1 VKLLAALKA
10 SDNEDSL
17 IIYPKTFGAKPR
29 GPVSRMV
36 MLVAAAVMIVVIACG
51 AGFAIW
57 TLRES
62 AYDVVALGESGVTA
76 SSRQDVVML
85 ARREATILLLGAGGT
100 AAGVLILLSSLG
112 REIRGI
118 RRSEAWLAEQ
128 NLVID
133 KSKRL
138 LLDTQRIG
146 NLGHF
151 ETSLGSDSVWSP
163 QLFEIAGLPEAPS
176 IAFEAIVA
184 LSHPDDSDGF
194 RRAWEES
201 RASRSKMVQE
211 LRWIRPDRELRW
223 IHIEADPRYD
233 ADHQF
238 IGHFGVAQ
246 DVTRRKIA
254 EQTAVDSRHLL
265 LDAIE
270 AISQGFI
277 LYDKED
283 RYVLA
288 NSRFREMFPE
298 HAAFMYPGMH
308 YEDILRIGYKLG
320 LYEDPGRDFD
330 AWLARTLEWHR
341 SARQPMIRHLPDGR
355 WIRRDERRTSDGG
368 IVGLRADITDVKRV
382 EVALEQRIADLELAR
397 SDLEAQKLRLVAN
410 AEELRLARDAA
421 EAATRT
427 KSQFLAMMS
436 HEIRTPMTGMMGM
449 IGLLCDTALD
459 DEQLKLANMARAAT
473 QDLLLVIND
482 ILDFSKLEAG
492 KLTLESIDFS
502 VQAVI
507 GGVVSLLGT
516 SASAKGVR
524 LEGSLSDQMPDW
536 LKGDP
541 NRIRQILL
549 NLAGNAL
556 KFTEQGSVRIVAS
569 HRQLSGEIIEV
580 RMEVIDSGI
589 GIPKNVQ
596 ENLFRPFTQADN
608 STSRKYGGTG
618 LGLAISH
625 QLCKMMGGSIG
636 VDSMPGQGSTF
647 WFTIQCRRGDIP
659 TVSAPPVAPV
669 IEKSGRKLNILVAED
684 NPMIRTLI
692 SKLLRKRG
700 HIADMVV
707 DGEEAVTAVQGKRYD
722 LVLMD
727 MHMPKMDG
735 VSATMTVRKLP
746 GPERLV
752 PIIALTGNAQVG
764 QRENC
769 LAAGMDDYLS
779 KPFEA
784 ADFYAV
790 IDRWGEAKVESE
802 TPHIV
807 TRVQS

>member
-1 VKLLAALKA
+1 LTI
-10 SDNEDSL
+10 S
-17 IIYPKTFGAKPR
+17 PKILPDRTVGCFGAKPR
-29 GPVSRMV
+29 GPISR
-36 MLVAAAVMIVVIACG
+36 LVTMAAAAMIVMIVCG

-62 AYDVVALGESGVTA
+62 AYDVVALGEGESIA
-76 SSRQDVVML
+76 SSRQDVMML
-85 ARREATILLLGAGGT
+85 ARREATILLLGAAGT
-100 AAGVLILLSSLG
+100 AAGVLILLFSLG
-112 REIRGI
+112 RQIRGI

-128 NLVID
+128 NLTVD

-151 ETSLGSDSVWSP
+151 ETNLGSDWIWSP

-176 IAFEAIVA
+176 IAFETIVA
-184 LSHPDDSDGF
+184 LSHPDDRDDF
-194 RRAWEES
+194 RTAWEDS
-201 RASRSKMVQE
+201 QASRSKMVQE
-211 LRWIRPDRELRW
+211 LRWIRPDRKLRW

-233 ADHQF
+233 TEHQF

-254 EQTAVDSRHLL
+254 EQAAVDSRHLL
-265 LDAIE
+265 LDAVE

-298 HAAFMYPGMH
+298 QAAFMYPGMH

-320 LYEDPGRDFD
+320 LYEDPDGDFD

-341 SARQPMIRHLPDGR
+341 SAEQPMVRHLPDGR

-368 IVGLRADITDVKRV
+368 IVGLRADITDFKRV
-382 EVALEQRIADLELAR
+382 EVALEQRVADLELAR
-397 SDLEAQKLRLVAN
+397 SDLEAQKRRLVAN
-410 AEELRLARDAA
+410 AEELGLARDTE

-459 DEQLKLANMARAAT
+459 DEQLKLANMARAST
-473 QDLLLVIND
+473 HDLLLVIND

-502 VQAVI
+502 LQSVI

-516 SASAKGVR
+516 TASGKGVR
-524 LEGSLSDQMPDW
+524 LESSLSDQMPDW

-556 KFTEQGSVRIVAS
+556 KFTEQGSVCIVAS
-569 HRQLSGEIIEV
+569 HRELSCEIVEV
-580 RMEVIDSGI
+580 RMKVIDSGI

-636 VDSMPGQGSTF
+636 VDSIPGQGSTF
-647 WFTIQCRRGDIP
+647 WFTVHCRRGDIP
-659 TVSAPPVAPV
+659 TVSAPPVAPA
-669 IEKSGRKLNILVAED
+669 IEKPVRKLNILVAED

-700 HIADMVV
+700 HTADMVV
-707 DGEEAVTAVQGKRYD
+707 DGEEAVAAVQGKTYD

-752 PIIALTGNAQVG
+752 PIIALTGNALVG

-784 ADFYAV
+784 VDFYAV
-790 IDRWGEAKVESE
+790 IDRWGETKGESE
-802 TPHIV
+802 VPQRV
-807 TRVQS
+807 TCVQS

>member
-1 VKLLAALKA
+1 
-10 SDNEDSL
+10 
-17 IIYPKTFGAKPR
+17 
-29 GPVSRMV
+29 
-36 MLVAAAVMIVVIACG
+36 
-51 AGFAIW
+51 
-57 TLRES
+57 
-62 AYDVVALGESGVTA
+62 
-76 SSRQDVVML
+76 
-85 ARREATILLLGAGGT
+85 
-100 AAGVLILLSSLG
+100 
-112 REIRGI
+112 
-118 RRSEAWLAEQ
+118 
-128 NLVID
+128 
-133 KSKRL
+133 
-138 LLDTQRIG
+138 
-146 NLGHF
+146 
-151 ETSLGSDSVWSP
+151 
-163 QLFEIAGLPEAPS
+163 
-176 IAFEAIVA
+176 
-184 LSHPDDSDGF
+184 
-194 RRAWEES
+194 
-201 RASRSKMVQE
+201 
-211 LRWIRPDRELRW
+211 
-223 IHIEADPRYD
+223 
-233 ADHQF
+233 
-238 IGHFGVAQ
+238 
-246 DVTRRKIA
+246 
-254 EQTAVDSRHLL
+254 
-265 LDAIE
+265 
-270 AISQGFI
+270 
-277 LYDKED
+277 
-283 RYVLA
+283 
-288 NSRFREMFPE
+288 
-298 HAAFMYPGMH
+298 
-308 YEDILRIGYKLG
+308 
-320 LYEDPGRDFD
+320 
-330 AWLARTLEWHR
+330 
-341 SARQPMIRHLPDGR
+341 
-355 WIRRDERRTSDGG
+355 
-368 IVGLRADITDVKRV
+368 
-382 EVALEQRIADLELAR
+382 
-397 SDLEAQKLRLVAN
+397 
-410 AEELRLARDAA
+410 
-421 EAATRT
+421 
-427 KSQFLAMMS
+427 MMS